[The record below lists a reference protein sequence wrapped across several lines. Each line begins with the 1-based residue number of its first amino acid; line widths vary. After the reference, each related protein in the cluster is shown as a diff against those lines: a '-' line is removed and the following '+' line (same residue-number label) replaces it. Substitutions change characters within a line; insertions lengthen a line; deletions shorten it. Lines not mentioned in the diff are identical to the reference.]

1 MGLEGSE
8 RKLLHA
14 IVREQGNAHAGYVE
28 DSKIAEIAYLCIEE
42 VRDCLETLEGKECVQ
57 RSVGVGGHS
66 AYITA
71 KGRQELRRTQA
82 IIGDER
88 VESPLKI
95 VPKGLRSFDAE
106 DQDFFLELLPGPR
119 RGDGLPESVHFWKL
133 RIEEMDPDKTFRVG
147 YIFGPSGCGKS
158 SLVKAGLLPRLSKP
172 IISIYIEATGEET
185 EARLLRGLRKQYLD
199 LPADLDLRTA
209 LVAARERI
217 RVGSNKILLV
227 IDQFEQWYHAKGAE
241 PGTELAKALSECDGG
256 RVQAIILVRDDYSMA
271 LHRFMAVI
279 GVRQNQDQNFAVVDL
294 FDLQH
299 ARKVL
304 IAFGRGY
311 GMLPDDPKEMTGA
324 QNEFV
329 NRTIKGL
336 SQEGR
341 VVSVRLALF
350 AEMLKGKPWTP
361 ETLKQVGG
369 AEGVGVTFLEETFSA
384 RTAPPS
390 YRIHQKAAQAV
401 LRALLPEAGSNIKGN
416 MRSYDELLVVSGYGS
431 RPNEFDELLRILNSE
446 LRLISPIEP
455 EGSESDGQT
464 KTQVGEKFFLL
475 THDYLVPSIR
485 EWLTSKQK
493 ETRRGRAEL
502 RLVDRSSLWNAK
514 PENRR
519 LPSLLEWTN
528 IGLLTKKKDWTEPQR
543 KMMRRAGRVH
553 GLRTLALAA
562 LIALITW
569 GGYEAYGSFQAR
581 ALVDSLKTASTAE
594 VPDIVKNLSGYYR
607 WARRPLS
614 DLLSSTEEQSCPHLH
629 AGLAL
634 LPVDASQ
641 VDYLFNRLLS
651 AKENELPVLRD
662 ALKTHQSTLTPKL
675 WTVLETAKPGD
686 AGLLPAASALASYSP
701 DDARWESAGG
711 KVAQALVSV
720 SSLLLRP
727 WIEALHPVRGKLTAP
742 LVTIFRD
749 RNRSKP
755 DRAQAIDIL
764 ALYASD
770 DLDLITNLLMDA
782 DPTAYGT
789 AYDDLFR
796 IAKRQEAKTLQFLQA
811 EIAKPH
817 SDKDSEMVKDRL
829 AERQARA
836 AITLLRMGKAGE
848 IIPLLRHSADPRL
861 KSFIVNW
868 LHLLEADPNILA
880 AELDRIPATPK
891 PTPAQGQQFMDA
903 VLFHPETS
911 KRRAL
916 ILALGQYGEEGL
928 SAEDRKPLIDKLLAL
943 YENDPDAGIHGAAE
957 WTLWKWGQQ
966 QSLKEKD
973 AAMRGKEPG
982 EHRWYVNGQGQTFA
996 LIEGPVEFQMGSPP
1010 K

>member
-1 MGLEGSE
+1 M
-8 RKLLHA
+8 KLDG
-14 IVREQGNAHAGYVE
+14 RELLVLQACRDLPKDQYDNVH
-28 DSKIAEIAYLCIEE
+28 DDEIARETRLPLPDVKAVLESLDGRE
-42 VRDCLETLEGKECVQ
+42 LVSKVRLSDDHYAAQITSNGILELSQ
-57 RSVGVGGHS
+57 RSPLPDGS
-66 AYITA
+66 
-71 KGRQELRRTQA
+71 KKNRLKA
-82 IIGDER
+82 IPIK
-88 VESPLKI
+88 V

-106 DQDFFLELLPGPR
+106 DKDFFLELLPGPR

-133 RIEEMDPDKTFRVG
+133 RIEEIDPDKTFRVG

-158 SLVKAGLLPRLSKP
+158 SLVKAGLLPRLSKLIIP
-172 IISIYIEATGEET
+172 IYVEATGEET
-185 EARLLRGLRKQYLD
+185 EARLLRGLRKQYPN

-209 LVAARERI
+209 LVAAREKI
-217 RVGSNKILLV
+217 REGSNKILLV

-311 GMLPDDPKEMTGA
+311 GKLPDDPKEMTGS
-324 QNEFV
+324 QNEFLD
-329 NRTIKGL
+329 RTIKGL

-341 VVSVRLALF
+341 VISVRLALF
-350 AEMLKGKPWTP
+350 AEILMGKPWTP

-416 MRSYDELLVVSGYGS
+416 MRSYDELLVLSGYGS
-431 RPNEFDELLRILNSE
+431 RPNEFDELIRILDCE
-446 LRLISPIEP
+446 LRLISPIDP
-455 EGSESDGQT
+455 EELESDGQT

-485 EWLTSKQK
+485 EWLTRKQK

-514 PENRR
+514 PENRH

-553 GLRTLALAA
+553 GLRGLGLAV
-562 LIALITW
+562 LIALVSW
-569 GGYEAYGSFQAR
+569 GGMEGYGRLRAS
-581 ALVDSLKTASTAE
+581 ALVESLQSCVTSD
-594 VPDIVKNLSGYYR
+594 VPAIVKKLSGYRR
-607 WARRPLS
+607 WADPKLVRAAQGTDAQTR
-614 DLLSSTEEQSCPHLH
+614 EHLH
-629 AGLAL
+629 ASLAL
-634 LPVDASQ
+634 LPVDSSQ

-651 AKENELPVLRD
+651 ATENELPVLRE
-662 ALKTHQSTLTPKL
+662 ALKTYQSTLTPKL
-675 WTVLETAKPGD
+675 WAVLESAKPD
-686 AGLLPAASALASYSP
+686 AGLLPAASALASYDP
-701 DDARWESAGG
+701 NNARRESAGG

-720 SSLLLRP
+720 NSIYLGNWLEYLTD
-727 WIEALHPVRGKLTAP
+727 VRSKLTAP
-742 LVTIFRD
+742 LATIFRD
-749 RNRSKP
+749 RNRSES
-755 DRAQAIDIL
+755 DRTQAINIL

-789 AYDDLFR
+789 AYDNFFR
-796 IAKRQEAKTLQFLQA
+796 IAQQQEAKTLQFLQA
-811 EIAKPH
+811 EIAKKATIPD
-817 SDKDSEMVKDRL
+817 SDKDYSEIVKDRL

-861 KSFIVNW
+861 KS
-868 LHLLEADPNILA
+868 
-880 AELDRIPATPK
+880 LDRKST
-891 PTPAQGQQFMDA
+891 
-903 VLFHPETS
+903 
-911 KRRAL
+911 
-916 ILALGQYGEEGL
+916 
-928 SAEDRKPLIDKLLAL
+928 
-943 YENDPDAGIHGAAE
+943 
-957 WTLWKWGQQ
+957 
-966 QSLKEKD
+966 
-973 AAMRGKEPG
+973 
-982 EHRWYVNGQGQTFA
+982 
-996 LIEGPVEFQMGSPP
+996 
-1010 K
+1010 